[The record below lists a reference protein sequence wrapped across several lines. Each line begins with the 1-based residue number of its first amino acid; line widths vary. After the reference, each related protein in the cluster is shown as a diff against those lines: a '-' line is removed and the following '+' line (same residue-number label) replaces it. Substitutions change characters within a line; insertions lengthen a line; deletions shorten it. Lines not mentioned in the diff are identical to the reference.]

1 MIGRL
6 IALAVCI
13 AAVVG
18 LFFLYQEE
26 PPGEVDEVRI
36 YEPGTYKGAPDS
48 PLDPAQEEELR
59 SRVRNQNAI

>member
-6 IALAVCI
+6 IALVVCVVAV
-13 AAVVG
+13 AG
-18 LFFLYQEE
+18 LFFLYKEE
-26 PPGEVDEVRI
+26 PPSRVDNVRI
-36 YEPGTYKGAPDS
+36 YEPGTYQGNRDT